1 MAGIRVPVAPETR
14 MRYALLIFGS
24 VLFVGTVGYS
34 MIEGWPFWDSLYMT
48 VITLTTVGFGEV
60 HPMSRLGQGFT
71 VLLVLGGVGTATYT
85 VFAATEFLVEKRML
99 KVLGRES
106 MDTRLKGIKGHVIV
120 CGFGRVGREICSEF
134 DRRGV
139 PFVVIERDEAKGR
152 ANIPYPVIFGD
163 ATEDATLR
171 EARIETAKSLVVALA
186 SESDNVFVVLSAR
199 QLNPGITITARG
211 ESPGMEQKL
220 LRAGANRVVSPYQAG
235 ALRMA
240 VTTLQPNV
248 LDFMNIVAGGQSTG
262 LRLEEVSI
270 DAGSPFAERS
280 LREIEL
286 RQRYGLMVVGIKHQ
300 GEETMF
306 NPSSDQPI
314 KAGDILLLIGPAD
327 NLEKLTAEAAGNSV

>member
-1 MAGIRVPVAPETR
+1 
-14 MRYALLIFGS
+14 MRYALLVFGS
-24 VLFVGTVGYS
+24 VLFVGTLGYT

-99 KVLGRES
+99 AVLGRES
-106 MDTRLKGIKGHVIV
+106 MDTRLKGIKDHVIV

-134 DRRGV
+134 DRRDV
-139 PFVVIERDEAKGR
+139 PFVVIERDEVKGR
-152 ANIPYPVIFGD
+152 TNIPYPVIFGD
-163 ATEDATLR
+163 ATEDATLK

-199 QLNPGITITARG
+199 QLNPGIMITARG
-211 ESPGMEQKL
+211 ESAGVEQKL

-270 DAGSPFAERS
+270 DSGSPFAGRS

-286 RQRYGLMVVGIKHQ
+286 RQRYGLMVVGIKHLD
-300 GEETMF
+300 EATMF

-314 KAGDILLLIGPAD
+314 REGDILLLIGPAE
-327 NLEKLTAEAAGNSV
+327 NLEKLTAEAAGGPV